1 MIKEQ
6 FLLREAANKMNKN
19 SNIAKNQS
27 RLTAMR
33 LAELNATDKEDLI
46 NCASDMTKTAS
57 LDKSE
62 AMVVAQA
69 IRAKYLPNIAKQAG
83 LVVSGLDLED
93 GKETVDFAN
102 DSSDDD
108 EDDLEFHHFES
119 DEDSDD
125 EENDDM
131 SDDMDDEDEV
141 DDSDDVATFEIEVPA
156 DMVDAAQQA
165 VQEALDNLLGGE
177 DMSEDM
183 DDDMSDDDMSD
194 DDMSDDEM
202 SDDDMS
208 DDDEVSYM
216 HKNSNE
222 VRKMTKQALAERKAQ
237 REALLRRAER
247 EEILKKIASEEE
259 VYPAASAGFKYN
271 NEMANM
277 PGEVDYPQFEM
288 ENSGSNSLKGDNP
301 TWAEQKVPTNNPGS
315 LQFPDVTKPTKFE
328 GSGDGSLEYTVDW
341 KSLENPSEGAQEDL
355 VSYPSQMPSMPHKAT
370 KTSSVRH
377 SVECTACGTR
387 MAMTEE
393 EMEDDN
399 TVCAN
404 SNCPTRTAA
413 MHDEKHMAEVEDDEE
428 TAEADDMHKES
439 QLTGTDVRLDPVN
452 KKVVDLM
459 KNTGNNAVNNAA
471 DAVASIETARIKT
484 AYSCS
489 SKLAVAGVI
498 TFDEVDSY
506 AEQMLTDNL
515 KADSMIRQTKLLLK
529 SAQSA
534 TERVAAAAAERMG
547 SVRTASNLGIST
559 SPAFSGG
566 QTHNNSAAL
575 DIQGALKGTWT
586 MPTIE
591 D

>member
-1 MIKEQ
+1 LIKEQ

-27 RLTAMR
+27 RLAAMR

-57 LDKSE
+57 LDNSE
-62 AMVVAQA
+62 ALVVAQA

-83 LVVSGLDLED
+83 LVMSGLDLEN

-102 DSSDDD
+102 DSSDDN
-108 EDDLEFHHFES
+108 ENDLEFHHFES
-119 DEDSDD
+119 DDDSD
-125 EENDDM
+125 EVEMDDM

-141 DDSDDVATFEIEVPA
+141 EDSDDVATFEIEVPA

-183 DDDMSDDDMSD
+183 DEEMSDDDMSD

-202 SDDDMS
+202 SDDD
-208 DDDEVSYM
+208 EVTYM

-341 KSLENPSEGAQEDL
+341 KSLENPSEGAQDDIA
-355 VSYPSQMPSMPHKAT
+355 SYPSQMPSMPHKAT
-370 KTSSVRH
+370 RTSSAKH

-413 MHDEKHMAEVEDDEE
+413 MHDEHMAEVEDDEE
-428 TAEADDMHKES
+428 TAEADDMKKES
-439 QLTGTDVRLDPVN
+439 QQTGADVNLKPVN
-452 KKVVDLM
+452 DNVVKLM
-459 KNTGNNAVNNAA
+459 KNTGNTAINNAA

>member
-1 MIKEQ
+1 
-6 FLLREAANKMNKN
+6 MNKN

-27 RLTAMR
+27 RLAAMR

-46 NCASDMTKTAS
+46 NCASDMTRTAS
-57 LDKSE
+57 LDESE
-62 AMVVAQA
+62 AFAVAHA
-69 IRAKYLPNIAKQAG
+69 IRAKYLPNIAKEAG
-83 LVVSGLDLED
+83 LDMSNLDLED
-93 GKETVDFAN
+93 GKETVDFAD
-102 DSSDDD
+102 DSSEDND
-108 EDDLEFHHFES
+108 DDLEFHHFES

-125 EENDDM
+125 DTDVDFDDN
-131 SDDMDDEDEV
+131 DEV
-141 DDSDDVATFEIEVPA
+141 DESDDVATIEIEVPA

-177 DMSEDM
+177 DMSDDM
-183 DDDMSDDDMSD
+183 DDEMEDDDMSDEDMSDDDM
-194 DDMSDDEM
+194 DDEM
-202 SDDDMS
+202 SDDD
-208 DDDEVSYM
+208 EVTYM

-222 VRKMTKQALAERKAQ
+222 VRKMTRQALAERKAQ

-247 EEILKKIASEEE
+247 EEILMKIASEEE
-259 VYPAASAGFKYN
+259 KYPAASAGFKYN

-301 TWAEQKVPTNNPGS
+301 TWAEQKVPTKNPGS
-315 LQFPDVTKPTKFE
+315 LQFPDVTKPTTLE
-328 GSGDGSLEYTVDW
+328 GSEDGTLEYVVDW
-341 KSLENPSEGAQEDL
+341 NHLENPSEGAQDDIAS
-355 VSYPSQMPSMPHKAT
+355 VPSQMPSMPHKAT
-370 KTSSVRH
+370 KTSSTKY
-377 SVECTACGTR
+377 SVECTSCGTR

-404 SNCPTRTAA
+404 SKCPTRVAA
-413 MHDEKHMAEVEDDEE
+413 MEDDEAMMHEDDEKHGEDEE
-428 TAEADDMHKES
+428 KDLDKSAAS
-439 QLTGTDVRLDPVN
+439 TDQT
-452 KKVVDLM
+452 LM
-459 KNTGNNAVNNAA
+459 LQNNALNATKDIAA
-471 DAVASIETARIKT
+471 DSARLKALQNQTSNVSQNAFASLDTARIKT
-484 AYSCS
+484 AFSCA
-489 SKLAVAGVI
+489 SKLALAGVI
-498 TFDEVDSY
+498 NSEEVDSY
-506 AEQMLTDNL
+506 AEQMLNDNL

-529 SAQSA
+529 SAQTA

-566 QTHNNSAAL
+566 QTTNNSAAL
-575 DIQGALKGTWT
+575 DIQSALKGTWT

>member
-6 FLLREAANKMNKN
+6 FLLREAAKKMNKN

-27 RLTAMR
+27 RLAAMR

-46 NCASDMTKTAS
+46 NCASDMTRTAS
-57 LDKSE
+57 LDESE
-62 AMVVAQA
+62 AFVVAHA
-69 IRAKYLPNIAKQAG
+69 IRAKYLPNIAKVAG
-83 LVVSGLDLED
+83 LDMSNLDLED
-93 GKETVDFAN
+93 GKETVDFAD

-119 DEDSDD
+119 DDDSDVETED
-125 EENDDM
+125 DTNDI
-131 SDDMDDEDEV
+131 DEV
-141 DDSDDVATFEIEVPA
+141 DESDDVATIEIEVPA

-177 DMSEDM
+177 DMSDDMEDDDM
-183 DDDMSDDDMSD
+183 EDDDLSEDDMSDDNM
-194 DDMSDDEM
+194 DDEE
-202 SDDDMS
+202 MS
-208 DDDEVSYM
+208 DDDEVTYM

-301 TWAEQKVPTNNPGS
+301 TWAEQKVPTKNPGS
-315 LQFPDVTKPTKFE
+315 LQFPDVTKPTKLE
-328 GSGDGSLEYTVDW
+328 GSEDGTLEYVVDW
-341 KSLENPSEGAQEDL
+341 KHVENPSEGAQDDV

-377 SVECTACGTR
+377 SVECTSCGTR

-404 SNCPTRTAA
+404 SKCPTRVAYMEKDDEA
-413 MHDEKHMAEVEDDEE
+413 MMHGDDEKHGED
-428 TAEADDMHKES
+428 EADDMEKQS
-439 QLTGTDVRLDPVN
+439 QQTGADVNLKPVN
-452 KKVVDLM
+452 EKVVNLM
-459 KNTGNNAVNNAA
+459 KSTGNNAVNNAA
-471 DAVASIETARIKT
+471 DAVASIDTARIKT
-484 AYSCS
+484 AFSCA
-489 SKLAVAGVI
+489 SKLALAGVI
-498 TFDEVDSY
+498 NSEEVDSY
-506 AEQMLTDNL
+506 AEQMLNDNL

-529 SAQSA
+529 SAQTA

-547 SVRTASNLGIST
+547 SVRTASNLGVST

-566 QTHNNSAAL
+566 QTTNNSAAL